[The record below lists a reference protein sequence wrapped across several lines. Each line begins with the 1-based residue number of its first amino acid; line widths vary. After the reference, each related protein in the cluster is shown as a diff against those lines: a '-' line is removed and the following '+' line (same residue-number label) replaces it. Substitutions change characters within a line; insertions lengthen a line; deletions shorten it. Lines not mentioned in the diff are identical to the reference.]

1 MKEKNHVI
9 VDVEIKGGPMGVKS
23 LIKKMIDPDFAKEI
37 DIQEEDLQVEAY
49 NENFPP
55 EDVNVTE
62 LPEMDNPALPD
73 DYLEYAPEAV
83 GYGNR
88 EQQFGIYSTIAPYF
102 GEDDTIMD
110 FGCGRG
116 DFYAWY
122 TQTYNKEPN
131 YRGIDLSEP
140 LINAGLKVYPNAQII
155 CGDWNDTAQYDI
167 ADWCINVGS
176 LNMRYDA
183 DTVTSDME
191 YFDKTVLT
199 MFDKCEKGVILL
211 LASDLINDDVEAI
224 SVFNA
229 GDTLNRVL
237 KLVAD
242 KNGYVALDHSFADGM
257 FSLIIY
263 K

>member
-1 MKEKNHVI
+1 
-9 VDVEIKGGPMGVKS
+9 MGVKN
-23 LIKKMIDPDFAKEI
+23 LIKKMLDPEYAKKI
-37 DIQEEDLQVEAY
+37 DIH
-49 NENFPP
+49 
-55 EDVNVTE
+55 EDVWVPVETPLEEPNVSEFIIDAPE
-62 LPEMDNPALPD
+62 LPLMEKEALPD

-88 EQQFGIYSTIAPYF
+88 EQQFSIYSTIATYL
-102 GEDDTIMD
+102 GDDDTIMD

-122 TQTYNKEPN
+122 TQTFNKEPK
-131 YRGIDLSEP
+131 YTGIDLSEP
-140 LINAGLKVYPNAQII
+140 LINAGLRVYPNAQII
-155 CGDWNDTAQYDI
+155 CGDWNDVAKYDN

-183 DTVTSDME
+183 DTVTSDFE

-199 MFDKCEKGVILL
+199 MFKKAERGVIIL
-211 LASDLINDDVEAI
+211 LASDLVSINEEGI

-229 GDTLNRVL
+229 GDILNRVL
-237 KLVAD
+237 KLVTG
-242 KNGYVALDHSFADGM
+242 KNGFVALDHSYSDGI

>member
-1 MKEKNHVI
+1 MRI
-9 VDVEIKGGPMGVKS
+9 KS
-23 LIKKMIDPDFAKEI
+23 LIKRMLAPEFAEKIDTPEV
-37 DIQEEDLQVEAY
+37 DLQVEAY

-55 EDVNVTE
+55 EDSSVTE
-62 LPEMDNPALPD
+62 LPEMPNEALPE

-83 GYGNR
+83 GYDNR
-88 EQQFGIYSTIAPYF
+88 EQQFGIYSTISGYL
-102 GEDDTIMD
+102 GEDDSIMD

-122 TQTYNKEPN
+122 TQVFNREPI

-140 LINAGLKVYPNAQII
+140 LINAGLTVYPNAQII
-155 CGDWNDTAQYDI
+155 CGDWFDTAQYDS
-167 ADWCINVGS
+167 ADWCINIGS

-183 DTVTSDME
+183 DTVTEDLE
-191 YFDKTVLT
+191 YFDKTILT
-199 MFDKCEKGVILL
+199 MFDKADKGVIVL
-211 LASDLINDDVEAI
+211 LASDLINENIEGI
-224 SVFNA
+224 SVFNP

-237 KLVAD
+237 KLVTP
-242 KNGYVALDHSFADGM
+242 KQGYVALDHSYADGM

>member
-1 MKEKNHVI
+1 
-9 VDVEIKGGPMGVKS
+9 MGVKN
-23 LIKKMIDPDFAKEI
+23 LIKKMIDPNFAKEI

-49 NENFPP
+49 NENFPL
-55 EDVNVTE
+55 EETDVSEFGIDIPE
-62 LPEMDNPALPD
+62 LPLMEKEALPD

-88 EQQFGIYSTIAPYF
+88 EQQFGIYSTIATYL
-102 GEDDTIMD
+102 GDDDTIMD

-122 TQTYNKEPN
+122 TQTFNKEPK
-131 YRGIDLSEP
+131 YTGIDLSEP
-140 LINAGLKVYPNAQII
+140 LIE
-155 CGDWNDTAQYDI
+155 YDI

-183 DTVTSDME
+183 DTVTSDFE

-199 MFDKCEKGVILL
+199 MFEKAEKGVIIL
-211 LASDLINDDVEAI
+211 LASDLVNIKEEGI

-229 GDTLNRVL
+229 GDILNRVL
-237 KLVAD
+237 KLVTS
-242 KNGYVALDHSFADGM
+242 KNGFVALDHSYSDGM

>member
-1 MKEKNHVI
+1 MGIKNLV
-9 VDVEIKGGPMGVKS
+9 
-23 LIKKMIDPDFAKEI
+23 KKMLDPKFSETLATAPTLVNED
-37 DIQEEDLQVEAY
+37 EDLQVEAY
-49 NENFPP
+49 NGNFRP
-55 EDVNVTE
+55 EDSDVTE
-62 LPEMDNPALPD
+62 LSEMPNEALPE

-83 GYGNR
+83 GYDNR
-88 EQQFGIYSTIAPYF
+88 EQQFGIYSTIAGYI
-102 GEDDTIMD
+102 GEEDTIMD

-122 TQTYNKEPN
+122 TQTYNVEPN

-140 LINAGLKVYPNAQII
+140 LVNAGLRVYPNAQII
-155 CGDWNDTAQYDI
+155 QGDWFDTAQYDT

-183 DTVTSDME
+183 DAVTSDMD

-199 MFDKCEKGVILL
+199 MFDKCEKGAIIL
-211 LASDLINDDVEAI
+211 LASDLINVDVEGI

-237 KLVAD
+237 KLVTP
-242 KNGYVALDHSFADGM
+242 KEGYVAIDHSYSNGM